1 MGRVGAAGL
10 PAPAIDALVEAESI
24 TTLAAQ
30 GASWLAD
37 ASVALS
43 GSAGGATAP
52 GGSAIA
58 VGVAGATASQL
69 AAIAAPFM
77 DMGDR
82 HVQRTA
88 AALAS
93 VAATVAQAVDTLL
106 ADGTVDLDDMEQE
119 EGDGGAKY
127 LVYPSDWTNLLAIQQ
142 ALVAVDDTWDAV
154 VAAGHPMVVDTSTA
168 QSLPTIVQT
177 AMTALQ
183 SINNASQHE
192 PLCVNN
198 ITWINQTVFVTDE
211 ATGGKR
217 SLAGR

>member
-1 MGRVGAAGL
+1 MHKRLLTLSLEHWGVSAL
-10 PAPAIDALVEAESI
+10 PAAPAIDALVEAESI

-37 ASVALS
+37 ASAALS
-43 GSAGGATAP
+43 DSADGATAP

-58 VGVAGATASQL
+58 VGAAGATAPQL

-106 ADGTVDLDDMEQE
+106 ADGTVDADDMEQE

-127 LVYPSDWTNLLAIQQ
+127 LVYPSDWTTCWPFNRHWWRLMTLGMLSWLLDIQWWWTRRQ
-142 ALVAVDDTWDAV
+142 
-154 VAAGHPMVVDTSTA
+154 HNRC
-168 QSLPTIVQT
+168 LPSSK
-177 AMTALQ
+177 L
-183 SINNASQHE
+183 
-192 PLCVNN
+192 P
-198 ITWINQTVFVTDE
+198 
-211 ATGGKR
+211 
-217 SLAGR
+217 